1 MHSHP
6 RQLKIAIILKCS
18 ITFKPLIVVK
28 WGFSGITCLVWAFR
42 ASVVNMIAA
51 SCPAALVHQE
61 NQYSFLCCTRRDC

>member
-6 RQLKIAIILKCS
+6 RQLRIGIILKCS

-51 SCPAALVHQE
+51 SCPAALVRQGNH
-61 NQYSFLCCTRRDC
+61 YSFSCGTQCDC